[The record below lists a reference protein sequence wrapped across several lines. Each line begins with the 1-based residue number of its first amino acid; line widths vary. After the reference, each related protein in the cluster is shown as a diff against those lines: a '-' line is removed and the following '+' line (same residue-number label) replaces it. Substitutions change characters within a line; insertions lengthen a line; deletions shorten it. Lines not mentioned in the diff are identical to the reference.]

1 LGSNAVTFRGL
12 KKSFMKV
19 KLFYFQFLLLV
30 IAFQTNAQKKVL
42 SDEQLLKGART
53 NITQPLPQVA
63 GWIDDS
69 HLLLN
74 KKVNPDSPAR
84 VIVLD
89 CKTGKESPGSM
100 DMLKKGAL
108 SSRNVVLK
116 EDDLYLKEGD
126 QPEIRLTQTPEKE
139 INPTRSPDNKYVAFT
154 RNNDLYT
161 INLDTKK
168 ETRITSDGSELILN
182 GYASWVYF
190 EEILGRA
197 TRYRSFWWSPD
208 SKSIAFMRMDDT
220 KVPVFPI
227 FNENGQHGSL
237 ENTRYP
243 KPGDPN
249 PEVKIGMASPESN
262 QVTWADFDAKADQ
275 YFGMPYWRP
284 DGKALWVQ
292 WMNRGQ
298 DNLKVY
304 EVNLTNGSKKEIYDE
319 KQKTWIDLDDQGG
332 RITFLEKTNGFILQS
347 DKDGW
352 ENIYL
357 YNLDG
362 TLKNK
367 ITDGNF
373 WSSTVVKVDETRQL
387 VYFTARKENSTRTD
401 FYVASLDGKKIQR
414 LSFGDYTH
422 RVDLSPGGSY
432 FVTIYSNSS
441 TPERLALVDQKGK
454 LVKELGDAKGP
465 EFDQYEMAR
474 TEILRVKSEDG
485 LYDLPIRITWPLN
498 YDKSKKYP
506 VMINIYGGPNAG
518 TVRDG
523 WQFSGQQ
530 QWWAKEGL
538 IQVAMDHRASG
549 HFGKNGINYMHRSLG
564 QWELKDWIT
573 IVKWLRV
580 NGADSARIGIS
591 GFSYGG
597 YMTCMALTAG
607 ADYFTHGLAGG
618 SVVDWQLYDSHYTE
632 RFMDTPAEN
641 PEGYKAGAILTY
653 VDKYKGLLRI
663 YHGTMDDNVHMQNS
677 IQLIKRLQE
686 NKKHFEFMVYPG
698 GRHGWGGNQSMHST
712 NENNM
717 FIYKNLLQ
725 KEMPKAML
733 R

>member
-1 LGSNAVTFRGL
+1 MRS
-12 KKSFMKV
+12 KYI
-19 KLFYFQFLLLV
+19 YFQLLLLV
-30 IAFQTNAQKKVL
+30 IAFQANAQKKAL

-53 NITQPLPQVA
+53 NITQPMPQVA

-74 KKVNPDSPAR
+74 KKVHPDSPSR

-100 DMLKKGAL
+100 DMLKKSTAP
-108 SSRNVVLK
+108 SRNVIIK

-126 QPEIRLTQTPEKE
+126 QPEFRLTQGPEKE
-139 INPTRSPDNKYVAFT
+139 LNPTRSPDNKYVAFT
-154 RNNDLYT
+154 RNNDLFT

-168 ETRITSDGSELILN
+168 ETRITNDGSELILN

-197 TRYRSFWWSPD
+197 TRYKSFWWSPD

-249 PEVKIGMASPESN
+249 PEVKIGVATPESN
-262 QVTWADFDAKADQ
+262 QVTWADFDAQADQ

-304 EVNLTNGSKKEIYDE
+304 EVDLANGRKKEIYDE

-332 RITFLEKTNGFILQS
+332 RITFLEKSKGFIMQS

-352 ENIYL
+352 ENMYWH
-357 YNLDG
+357 NLDG
-362 TLKNK
+362 SLKNK
-367 ITDGNF
+367 ITNGNF
-373 WSSTVVKVDETRQL
+373 WSSTVVKIDETNQW

-432 FVTIYSNSS
+432 FVTIYSNAS

-485 LYDLPIRITWPLN
+485 LYDLPIRITWPMN

-573 IVKWLRV
+573 IVKWLRA

-597 YMTCMALTAG
+597 YMTCMALTSG

-618 SVVDWQLYDSHYTE
+618 SVVDWKLYDSHYTE

-641 PEGYKAGAILTY
+641 PEGYKAGAVLTY